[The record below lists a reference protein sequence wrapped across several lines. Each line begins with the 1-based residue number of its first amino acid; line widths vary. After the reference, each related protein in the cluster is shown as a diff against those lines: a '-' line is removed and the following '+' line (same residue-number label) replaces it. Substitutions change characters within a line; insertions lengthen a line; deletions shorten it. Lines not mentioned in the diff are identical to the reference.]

1 MLYLHQL
8 SWTVLWRP
16 SRPFRTNTQKTRL
29 ECKSRKSRNTWSN
42 RQLWPWSTE
51 WSRAKANRVFPGECT
66 GHSKHPLPTTQEKT
80 LHVDITRWSIL
91 KSDLIIFF
99 TVKDGEVQHSQ
110 QKQDLELTVA
120 QITSCLLQNSGFNW
134 RKYEKPLGHSSM
146 TQIKSFMVI

>member
-1 MLYLHQL
+1 MCYDI
-8 SWTVLWRP
+8 
-16 SRPFRTNTQKTRL
+16 PFDHRGL
-29 ECKSRKSRNTWSN
+29 ECKSRKSRDTWRN
-42 RQLWPWSTE
+42 VQVCPWSTK
-51 WSRAKANRVFPGECT
+51 WSRAKANKVLSREHID
-66 GHSKHPLPTTQEKT
+66 HSKHPLPIIQEKT